1 MKKNKIYSM
10 ILSVMVAF
18 GLWLYVV
25 NNVSSEMDAT
35 FNNIPVVRE
44 GEAVLKERNLMVTG
58 LSHEFVSLN
67 LFGSRDDLN
76 KVDSS
81 NTSVK
86 IDLSNIQEPGERIP
100 LTYVPS
106 YPVDISAGALEVR
119 EKSPAEI
126 YVSVDYRRTFEV
138 PVQVKWTGNRSEKYI
153 YDTENYTLDNTVLTI
168 TGPAEVADQ
177 IAQAVIEVD
186 LTNRVESIS
195 ESFRYTLC
203 DIDGNPVDAHRIT
216 TNVEEVRL
224 DAQIQRIKEVDLV
237 VDIVYG
243 GGATAD
249 NTTVKLEPE
258 VIRVSGGEAVLAEL
272 GDSYTVCTLNLADI
286 ERSTKD
292 LKYTLALPEGVTNQT
307 GVSEVTVS
315 VLFTGLKTREFTISN
330 FQLVNVPEGM
340 VAEIINATLTIKV
353 RGPEAELQALKE
365 KDITAVVDFT
375 NAESGTST
383 YKANIVFGEKFPNV
397 GALKTNSVSATV
409 LQTEG

>member
-10 ILSVMVAF
+10 ILSVVAAF

-25 NNVSSEMDAT
+25 NNVSSETDVT

-44 GEAVLKERNLMVTG
+44 GESVLKERNLMVTG
-58 LSHEFVSLN
+58 ISHETVSLN

-76 KVDSS
+76 KVDSG

-86 IDLSNIQEPGERIP
+86 IDLSNIQEPGEKIP

-106 YPVDISAGALEVR
+106 YPADLSTGALEVW
-119 EKSPAEI
+119 EKYPTEI

-153 YDTENYTLDNTVLTI
+153 YDTENAVLDNTVITI
-168 TGPAEVADQ
+168 TGPAEVADR
-177 IAQAVIEVD
+177 ITQALVEVD
-186 LTNRVESIS
+186 LSERTESIS

-203 DIDGNPVDAHRIT
+203 DKDGKPVDAQQIT
-216 TNVEEVRL
+216 TNVEQIRL
-224 DAQIQRIKEVDLV
+224 DLQIQRIKEMDLV
-237 VDIVYG
+237 VDVLYG

-249 NTTVKLEPE
+249 NTVVKLEPE
-258 VIRVSGGEAVLAEL
+258 VIRVSGGEAVLSEM

-286 ERSTKD
+286 ERSTRD
-292 LKYTLALPEGVTNQT
+292 QKYTITLREGVTNQT

-315 VLFTGLKTREFTISN
+315 VLFSGLKTREFTIDN
-330 FQLVNVPEGM
+330 FQLINVPENM

-353 RGPEAELQALKE
+353 RGPEEELQGLKAS
-365 KDITAVVDFT
+365 DITAVVDFSD
-375 NAESGTST
+375 AEAGTAT
-383 YKANIVFGEKFPNV
+383 YKATIVFGEKFPNL

>member
-1 MKKNKIYSM
+1 MTKNKIYSM
-10 ILSVMVAF
+10 ILSLAAAF
-18 GLWLYVV
+18 GLWLFVV

-44 GEAVLKERNLMVTG
+44 GESVLKERNLMVTNI
-58 LSHEFVSLN
+58 SHEYVSLN

-86 IDLSNIQEPGERIP
+86 IDLSNIQGPGEKIP

-106 YPVDISAGALEVR
+106 YPVDIGVGALEVL
-119 EKSPAEI
+119 EKSPMEI
-126 YVSVDYRRTFEV
+126 YISVDYRRTFDV

-153 YDTENYTLDNTVLTI
+153 YDTENCVLDNTVITI
-168 TGPAEVADQ
+168 TGPAEVADN
-177 IAQAVIEVD
+177 ITQALIEVD
-186 LTNRVESIS
+186 LTNRTESIS

-203 DIDGNPVDAHRIT
+203 DADGNPVDAKRIT
-216 TNVEEVRL
+216 TNVEQVRL
-224 DAQIQRIKEVDLV
+224 DLQIQRIKEVDLV
-237 VDIVYG
+237 VDVVYG
-243 GGATAD
+243 GGATAA
-249 NTTVKLEPE
+249 NTVIKLQPE
-258 VIRVSGGEAVLAEL
+258 VIRVSGGDAVLEQL
-272 GDSYTVCTLNLADI
+272 GDSYTVCTINLADI
-286 ERSTKD
+286 ERSAKE
-292 LKYTLALPEGVTNQT
+292 LKYTLALPDGVTNQT

-315 VLFTGLKTREFTISN
+315 VLFAGLKTREFTIDS
-330 FQLVNVPEGM
+330 FQLINVPEGM
-340 VAEIINATLTIKV
+340 VAEIINANLSVKV

-375 NAESGTST
+375 NAEPGTAT

>member
-1 MKKNKIYSM
+1 MTKNKIYSM
-10 ILSVMVAF
+10 ILSLAAAF
-18 GLWLYVV
+18 GLWLFVV

-44 GEAVLKERNLMVTG
+44 GESVLKERNLMVTNI
-58 LSHEFVSLN
+58 SHEYVSLN

-86 IDLSNIQEPGERIP
+86 IDLSNIQGPGEKIP

-106 YPVDISAGALEVR
+106 YPVDIGVGALEVL
-119 EKSPAEI
+119 EKSPMEI
-126 YVSVDYRRTFEV
+126 YISVDYRRTFDV

-153 YDTENYTLDNTVLTI
+153 YDTENCVLDNTVITI
-168 TGPAEVADQ
+168 TGPAEVADN
-177 IAQAVIEVD
+177 ITQALIEVD
-186 LTNRVESIS
+186 LTNRTESIS

-203 DIDGNPVDAHRIT
+203 DADGNPVDAKRIT
-216 TNVEEVRL
+216 TNVEQVRL
-224 DAQIQRIKEVDLV
+224 DLQIQRIKEVDLV
-237 VDIVYG
+237 VDVVYG
-243 GGATAD
+243 GGATAA
-249 NTTVKLEPE
+249 NTVIKLQPE
-258 VIRVSGGEAVLAEL
+258 VIRVSGGDAVLEQL
-272 GDSYTVCTLNLADI
+272 GDSYTVCTINLADI
-286 ERSTKD
+286 ERSAKE
-292 LKYTLALPEGVTNQT
+292 LKYTLALPDGVTNQT

-315 VLFTGLKTREFTISN
+315 VLFAGLKTREFTIDS
-330 FQLVNVPEGM
+330 FQLINVPEGM
-340 VAEIINATLTIKV
+340 VAEIINANLSVKV
-353 RGPEAELQALKE
+353 RGPEEELQALKE

-375 NAESGTST
+375 NAEPGTAT